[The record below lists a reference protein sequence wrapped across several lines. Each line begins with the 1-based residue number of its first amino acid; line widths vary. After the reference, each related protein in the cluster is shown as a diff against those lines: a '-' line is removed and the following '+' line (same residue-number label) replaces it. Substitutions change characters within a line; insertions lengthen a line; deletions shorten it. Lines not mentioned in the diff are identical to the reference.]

1 MNRTDLP
8 TQAVRYED
16 RAAAAPLA
24 ANRYWSRP
32 TKIQAC
38 HLDRLAV
45 VYVRQSSPFQ
55 VAHNKESAEI
65 QRGLRKRAIEWG
77 WPPNRVV
84 VIDDDQAQSGTSA
97 TERIGYQWIWSE
109 INLNHVG
116 IILGIELDRLARS
129 CKDCYD
135 LMERCTLFS
144 TLLCDFDGV
153 YDPTVFNDRLLL
165 GLKAI
170 MGEAELHLIRQRF
183 YQGRMNKARR
193 GELFT
198 TAPIGYVRRGD
209 NGIELDPDPQVQGV
223 LRLLF
228 DKFQELGSACA
239 VLRYLANNQI
249 QLGLRTQHGLD
260 AGRLR
265 WRPASLAVILKVLR
279 HPIYAGCYVY
289 GLTKTDP
296 RRRTAGRGLPRGPK
310 SRLQW
315 EVLIPDR
322 LPAYITWEQYL
333 ANQARLEANRSRRS
347 TPGARAAGRRFY
359 RDWFSVAGVNAEC
372 WWPTKPAE
380 VPPTT
385 FAHGMPPS
393 GPNRGANPSR
403 ADRWTN

>member
-1 MNRTDLP
+1 MNRTDRP

-65 QRGLRKRAIEWG
+65 QRGLRERAIEWG

-97 TERIGYQWIWSE
+97 TECIGYQWIWSE

-170 MGEAELHLIRQRF
+170 MGEAELHLIRQGF

-265 WRPASLAVILKVLR
+265 WRPASRAVILKVLR

-296 RRRTAGRGLPRGPK
+296 RRRTAGRGFPRRPSRAAPVGGADPRPLASLHHLGAVPSQPGAVGGQSITSLDARRPAQRVVAFIGIGFLWPVSTPNAGGLPNRP
-310 SRLQW
+310 S
-315 EVLIPDR
+315 
-322 LPAYITWEQYL
+322 PAYYI
-333 ANQARLEANRSRRS
+333 
-347 TPGARAAGRRFY
+347 
-359 RDWFSVAGVNAEC
+359 
-372 WWPTKPAE
+372 
-380 VPPTT
+380 
-385 FAHGMPPS
+385 AHGMPPS